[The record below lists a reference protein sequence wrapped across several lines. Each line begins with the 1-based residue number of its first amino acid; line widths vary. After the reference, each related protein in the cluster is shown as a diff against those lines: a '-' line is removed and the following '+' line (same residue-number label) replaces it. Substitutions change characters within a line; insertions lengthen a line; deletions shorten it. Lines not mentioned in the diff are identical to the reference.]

1 MTLFLVFHGSRLV
14 FHGFPPKYTRLNC
27 ILARW
32 SSLGPPPVG
41 RQGPSQTNILIC
53 VVWNWIC
60 LIVDVRKCSKRNPR
74 PSNIFLQDECTRK
87 GSLQAIDISMDKNQ
101 VLNSEATLI
110 DKSCD
115 RQRLKKSSV
124 CSFASSLDSKQVSSL
139 VHRAERRKKISLCTI
154 PDIVT
159 TVTSVGSVNNLA
171 KCKMF

>member
-1 MTLFLVFHGSRLV
+1 MTKSWKRSQWVSDWLSNMDSRDASASNK
-14 FHGFPPKYTRLNC
+14 FWMMPGNQ
-27 ILARW
+27 A
-32 SSLGPPPVG
+32 
-41 RQGPSQTNILIC
+41 NILIC
-53 VVWNWIC
+53 IVWNWIC
-60 LIVDVRKCSKRNPR
+60 LIVDVRKCSKRNPG

-159 TVTSVGSVNNLA
+159 TITSVGSVNNLA